1 MDFAKELDSFKAK
14 LGVTGGKAFSKNER
28 ETLYALAFG
37 KYEGGYYDQ
46 AADFFTQLLMHDP
59 YDVRFWKGLA
69 SSCQMAKKYLE
80 ALKAWAIYALLSGH
94 SADGHFHA
102 AECYLSID
110 EIGEA
115 KKALHMA
122 EKFAQNSALSGKI
135 TNLKDHL
142 HG

>member
-1 MDFAKELDSFKAK
+1 MDFAQELDSFKSE
-14 LGVTGGKAFSKNER
+14 LNLSGGKAFSKSKR
-28 ETLYALAFG
+28 EILYALAFG

-46 AADFFTQLLMHDP
+46 SADFFTQLLMHDP

-69 SSCQMAKKYLE
+69 SSRQMAKKYHE

-102 AECYLSID
+102 AECYLSMD
-110 EIGEA
+110 EIEEA

-122 EKFAQNSALSGKI
+122 EKFAQNSSLSGKI
-135 TNLKDHL
+135 TNLRNHL

>member
-1 MDFAKELDSFKAK
+1 MDFAQELDSFKSE
-14 LGVTGGKAFSKNER
+14 LGVSGGKSFSKRER

-37 KYEGGYYDQ
+37 KYEGGYYNQ

-59 YDVRFWKGLA
+59 YDTRFWKGLA
-69 SSCQMAKKYLE
+69 SSCQMGKKYLE

-102 AECYLSID
+102 AECYLSMD
-110 EIGEA
+110 EIDEA
-115 KKALHMA
+115 KKALLLA
-122 EKFAQNSALSGKI
+122 EKFAQDSFLSKKI
-135 TNLKDHL
+135 TNLRSHL